1 MELKAQDMLSGLP
14 LVTALSFFIQMLST
28 TIVNTALPSM
38 AVSMRS
44 SPFAMH
50 LAVVSYALTVALL
63 IPVSG
68 WVADRYGTRRAF
80 LWSVGIFVAGSLCCA
95 CSATLAQ
102 LTCSRVIQGVGGA
115 MMVPVSRLTLL
126 RAYSRDEFVQVFTFV
141 TIPGLIGPVLGP
153 VLGGWIVAHASW
165 PWIFLINVPLGIA
178 GLAFAWK
185 RFPDFREPRGRFDGR
200 GFCIISAALLCM
212 TAGLECFGSA
222 ASSWLGMAILCA
234 GFACVPGYA
243 LYARRLDDP
252 LIRLGVF
259 SVRTFSV
266 GIRGNAVA
274 RLGIGSIPFLAPML
288 LQVGLGFSPDASG
301 DLLMASAL
309 GSLLTKTVVLRVLR
323 RMGYRRTL
331 LFLTLSIAFMLAA
344 LSLMEASWTA
354 WGMAAFLFALGML
367 MSGQFTSMNTITLGD
382 LDEGNASDGNSLL
395 SVAQNLSVSFGVAIS
410 TALMRVFSGMGWDA
424 LGALRGACISVGLL
438 TAASALVFMRLRPG
452 DGEHLIRSSGQ
463 GASVPGGRGAGKPG
477 GGR

>member
-1 MELKAQDMLSGLP
+1 MELKARDMLAGLP

-38 AVSMRS
+38 ALSLRS

-50 LAVVSYALTVALL
+50 LAVVAYSLTVALL

-68 WVADRYGTRRAF
+68 WVADRYGTRRTF
-80 LWSVGIFVAGSLCCA
+80 LWSVGVFVAGSLCCA

-102 LTCSRVIQGVGGA
+102 LTVSRVIQGVGGA

-165 PWIFLINVPLGIA
+165 PWIFLINIPLGIA
-178 GLAFAWK
+178 GLLFARK
-185 RFPDFREPRGRFDGR
+185 HFPDFREPRGRFDGR
-200 GFCIISAALLCM
+200 GFCIISAALLCV
-212 TAGLECFGSA
+212 TAGLELFGSA
-222 ASSWLGMAILCA
+222 ASSWQGLAFVCA

-243 LYARRLDDP
+243 LYARRLPDP

-266 GIRGNAVA
+266 GILGNAAA
-274 RLGIGSIPFLAPML
+274 RLGIGSIPFLVPML
-288 LQVGLGFSPDASG
+288 LQVGLGFSPEASG
-301 DLLMASAL
+301 YLLMASAL

-323 RMGYRRTL
+323 RLGYRRTL
-331 LFLTLSIAFMLAA
+331 LFLTLSIASMLAA
-344 LSLMEASWTA
+344 MSLMDAAWTV
-354 WGMAAFLFALGML
+354 WGIGAFLFGLGML

-382 LDEGNASDGNSLL
+382 LDEENASDGNSLL

-410 TALMRVFSGMGWDA
+410 TALMRVFSGMGWDD
-424 LGALRGACISVGLL
+424 LGALRGACLFVGLL
-438 TAASALVFMRLRPG
+438 TAAAALVFMMLRRD
-452 DGEHLIRSSGQ
+452 DGEHLIRSP
-463 GASVPGGRGAGKPG
+463 ASARSVRGGRGTGGTG